1 MISCSDIT
9 LKRIFSHVKA
19 HQDDGELYIN
29 LPRNSQLNCQM
40 DYHAK
45 RAIFEFSEHQHTTTK
60 AFPLEPITIFMD
72 KNKLTSDKG
81 DKLRFWAHKQ
91 IAKTYF
97 YEAKILFEEFDLID
111 WESIYAALHTA
122 YPDFSKYGR
131 ASKSWESP
139 QQMGIEDG
147 KHPWTRD
154 AQAANR
160 NARHAVTSYNA
171 IMQVE

>member
-1 MISCSDIT
+1 
-9 LKRIFSHVKA
+9 
-19 HQDDGELYIN
+19 
-29 LPRNSQLNCQM
+29 M

-45 RAIFEFSEHQHTTTK
+45 RAIFEFPEHLHSTTK
-60 AFPLEPITIFMD
+60 AFPLESISIFMD

-139 QQMGIEDG
+139 QQMVTDDG
-147 KHPWTRD
+147 KHHSTQG
-154 AQAANR
+154 AQAVNR
-160 NARHAVTSYNA
+160 SGRHAAISYTA
-171 IMQVE
+171 ITQVV